1 MSMEST
7 RDKLVEDFGTVLS
20 EAETLLDKAGR
31 ETGER
36 ARDLRAQVEAKLQS
50 AKERLKDLNTAASDN
65 AREAARATDDYVHD
79 HPWQAIGAAAA
90 IGFLVGLMMNRR

>member
-1 MSMEST
+1 MNIETT

-20 EAETLLDKAGR
+20 EAETLLDKAGK

-50 AKERLKDLNTAASDN
+50 AKSRLKDLESQASDR
-65 AREAARATDDYVHD
+65 AREAARVTDDYVHD
-79 HPWQAIGAAAA
+79 HPWQSVGAAAA